1 MAPPERFDFSR
12 PDEWAKWIRR
22 FDRFRC
28 ASGLAEIAEESQVH
42 TLIYSMG
49 DAADDILTSFELSE
63 EDRKKYKTERDRFE
77 AYFVKKKQ
85 FSSERNSIGE
95 GKKERLSMISC
106 LTYTV

>member
-63 EDRKKYKTERDRFE
+63 EDRKKYKTVRDRFE
-77 AYFVKKKQ
+77 AYFVKKNN
-85 FSSERNSIGE
+85 FRASEIQSEKAR
-95 GKKERLSMISC
+95 RRDC
-106 LTYTV
+106 R